1 MNTTHDEQMARRAM
15 LERYL
20 SNPTDEA
27 WERFKWEMYAELR
40 SNGAQGHFPITSVHR
55 DDVEGK
61 GFDISNVTDEHMSE
75 LASDMEK
82 AYTSEVFWIDLDI
95 LAEDIGIPYR
105 ADSDETVDAQQ

>member
-1 MNTTHDEQMARRAM
+1 MTTTHEEHLARRAM
-15 LERYL
+15 LECYL

-27 WERFKWEMYAELR
+27 WERFKWEMYRELR

-55 DDVEGK
+55 DDLEGQ
-61 GFDISNVTDEHMSE
+61 GFDISHVTNEQMSD

-95 LAEDIGIPYR
+95 LAEDLGIPR
-105 ADSDETVDAQQ
+105 TAEDEETVDT